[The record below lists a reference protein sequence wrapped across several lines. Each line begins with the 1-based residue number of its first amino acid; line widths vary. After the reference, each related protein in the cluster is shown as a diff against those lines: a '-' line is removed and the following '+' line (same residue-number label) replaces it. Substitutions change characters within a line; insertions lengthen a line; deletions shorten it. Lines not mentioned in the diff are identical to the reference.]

1 MCTNK
6 IISKVRRIGNSL
18 AVVIPAEQ
26 ANAQQIKE
34 GDVIQIEI
42 QRLVNL
48 KDLFGSVKF
57 SRSSQEMKN
66 EDRRGLND

>member
-34 GDVIQIEI
+34 GDVIQLEI
-42 QRLVNL
+42 QRRVNL